1 MGALPEIY
9 PRDFGGN
16 GIERL
21 SPTVTVGAESTNV
34 IPVTFSS
41 GHASAE
47 AFIAEVYDANTE
59 VNDAAFRLAE
69 TGDGAEVSTTAKARL
84 IFTTSAAGAA
94 TISITDVAGGSG
106 TTVYL
111 SIRRI
116 FTSNDRAV
124 DAAPLY
130 VAATFD

>member
-9 PRDFGGN
+9 PRDFGDN

-21 SPTVTVGAESTNV
+21 SPTATV
-34 IPVTFSS
+34 
-41 GHASAE
+41 ASAE

-59 VNDAAFRLAE
+59 VNDAAFTLAE